1 MAKSYLVIRS
11 VNRLG
16 SGQLHIGLCEM
27 RRFFNVEAAEEA
39 ATFVTTYIITALACP
54 SHNFS

>member
-39 ATFVTTYIITALACP
+39 ARHLSPHT
-54 SHNFS
+54 